1 MDLEHQFTVSAP
13 IDTAWA
19 TMMDIEGVAECFP
32 GATLTSADGDSFEG
46 TVKVKLGPIAMVY
59 KGSGAFAERDDSAHR
74 AVIEAKGRDKRG
86 NGTAGAT
93 VTMSMTESGSDTSV
107 TVVTDLNVT
116 GKPAQFGRGVMQDV
130 SDKLLGQF
138 VDCLATKVAG
148 PAAQESA
155 APAAETPASAD
166 TPSGGS
172 AADAGAGAAPAT
184 SSDSGTD
191 SGVAAAPAA
200 AAMPAAAVTG
210 AAASS
215 GRPPESASPAQPAST
230 GAAAPASGSGSRA
243 STGSAGARSGGG
255 SSDSLD
261 LGAAV
266 MPAILRSYAPYAAVG
281 VAGLVLGWLLG
292 RGRRRRRAAARCCC
306 RKGGA

>member
-1 MDLEHQFTVSAP
+1 MDLEHQFTVTAP

-59 KGSGAFAERDDSAHR
+59 KGRGAFVERDDGAHR

-93 VTMSMTESGSDTSV
+93 VTMSMTESGPDTSV

-138 VDCLATKVAG
+138 VDCLATKVGG
-148 PAAQESA
+148 PASTDSSSTGSSSPEQSAPAGRDDA
-155 APAAETPASAD
+155 APA
-166 TPSGGS
+166 G
-172 AADAGAGAAPAT
+172 
-184 SSDSGTD
+184 SGTD
-191 SGVAAAPAA
+191 GPSEETSGTVGPPPAA
-200 AAMPAAAVTG
+200 AAMPASAVAG
-210 AAASS
+210 AAAAP
-215 GRPPESASPAQPAST
+215 GRPPAAAGPSPVGATDAPPSRSST
-230 GAAAPASGSGSRA
+230 GTDTTGAGGR
-243 STGSAGARSGGG
+243 GSADA
-255 SSDSLD
+255 LD

-266 MPAILRSYAPYAAVG
+266 GPVILRSYAPYALAG
-281 VAGLVLGWLLG
+281 LAGLVLGWLLG
-292 RGRRRRRAAARCCC
+292 RRP
-306 RKGGA
+306 GGG

>member
-1 MDLEHQFTVSAP
+1 MDLEHQFSVTAP

-32 GATLTSADGDSFEG
+32 GATLTAADGDSFEG

-59 KGSGAFAERDDSAHR
+59 KGSGAFVERDDSAHR

-93 VTMSMTESGSDTSV
+93 VTMSMVESGSDTSV

-138 VDCLATKVAG
+138 VDCLATKVG
-148 PAAQESA
+148 
-155 APAAETPASAD
+155 APASPGSGSAETPDQESTSAGPSAAAP
-166 TPSGGS
+166 TGSGGPEPSGE
-172 AADAGAGAAPAT
+172 AT
-184 SSDSGTD
+184 GGDVGPP
-191 SGVAAAPAA
+191 PAA
-200 AAMPAAAVTG
+200 AAMPASAVAG
-210 AAASS
+210 AAAAS
-215 GRPPESASPAQPAST
+215 GRPPAAAGPSPVGTTDAPPSPSSGAGSSRES
-230 GAAAPASGSGSRA
+230 GAAR
-243 STGSAGARSGGG
+243 GA
-255 SSDSLD
+255 SSDALD

-266 MPAILRSYAPYAAVG
+266 GPVLLRSYAPYAVAAL
-281 VAGLVLGWLLG
+281 AGLVLGWLLG
-292 RGRRRRRAAARCCC
+292 RRSGQD
-306 RKGGA
+306 

>member
-1 MDLEHQFTVSAP
+1 MDLEHQFSVTAP

-32 GATLTSADGDSFEG
+32 GAALTAADGDSFEG

-59 KGSGAFAERDDSAHR
+59 KGSGAFVERDDGAHR

-93 VTMSMTESGSDTSV
+93 VTMSMVESGSETSV

-138 VDCLATKVAG
+138 VDCLSTKVGAPASPGSADSLEESAPAG
-148 PAAQESA
+148 GDAA
-155 APAAETPASAD
+155 APAAPAA
-166 TPSGGS
+166 PGGAEPAGEAPGS
-172 AADAGAGAAPAT
+172 DAGPP
-184 SSDSGTD
+184 
-191 SGVAAAPAA
+191 PAA
-200 AAMPAAAVTG
+200 AAMPASAVAG
-210 AAASS
+210 AAAAS
-215 GRPPESASPAQPAST
+215 GRPPAAASPPPAAGPPPVGVT
-230 GAAAPASGSGSRA
+230 DAPPSRSGSE
-243 STGSAGARSGGG
+243 STDAAGAGRGGAT
-255 SSDSLD
+255 DALD

-266 MPAILRSYAPYAAVG
+266 GPVLLRTYAPYALAA

-292 RGRRRRRAAARCCC
+292 RRSGQ
-306 RKGGA
+306 G

>member
-1 MDLEHQFTVSAP
+1 MDLEHQFTVNAP

-32 GATLTSADGDSFEG
+32 GAVLTSADGDSFDG

-59 KGSGAFAERDDSAHR
+59 KGSGSFVERDDSAHR

-93 VTMSMTESGSDTSV
+93 VTMSMTESGSETSV

-130 SDKLLGQF
+130 SDALLGQF
-138 VDCLATKVAG
+138 VDCLATKVTG
-148 PAAQESA
+148 PTEQESA
-155 APAAETPASAD
+155 PSAAEAPVSAGAPAGDSAPAGADPGTAPAAS
-166 TPSGGS
+166 SGS
-172 AADAGAGAAPAT
+172 GATG
-184 SSDSGTD
+184 
-191 SGVAAAPAA
+191 AAAPAA
-200 AAMPAAAVTG
+200 AAMPAAAATG

-215 GRPPESASPAQPAST
+215 GRPPESAAPAQPAAT
-230 GAAAPASGSGSRA
+230 GAAPPSASGA
-243 STGSAGARSGGG
+243 STGTAGARSGGG
-255 SSDSLD
+255 SGDSLD

-266 MPAILRSYAPYAAVG
+266 LPALMRSYAPYGVVG
-281 VAGLVLGWLLG
+281 IGGLLLG
-292 RGRRRRRAAARCCC
+292 YLLGRRRRAVSRDR
-306 RKGGA
+306 RKDES